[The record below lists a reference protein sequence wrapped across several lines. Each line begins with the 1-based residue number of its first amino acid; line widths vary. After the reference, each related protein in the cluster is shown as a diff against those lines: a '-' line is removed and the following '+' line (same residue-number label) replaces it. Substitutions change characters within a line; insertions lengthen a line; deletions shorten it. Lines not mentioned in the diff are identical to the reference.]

1 MIDAQTA
8 APGRANDRAARGI
21 GMHDAGT
28 NRAHGAGL
36 WHRSEC
42 QNGGMRLVLASTS
55 PARLSVL
62 RAAGIEPQCF
72 APEVDEEAEVAAR
85 ESELGRPLTA
95 PELVEY
101 LGRLKAEDV
110 VRRHADEIDGLVLGG
125 DSAFLLDGA
134 ILGKPHVPEVALE
147 RAKQHRGKTGVLHS
161 GHWLIDCR
169 GGAVHGAAGAV
180 DTATVTLAADV
191 SDAELEA
198 YVATGEPLPLAG
210 GFAIDGLAGAF
221 IERIEGAP
229 SCVIGLSLPALRRLV
244 RELGHDYTELWN
256 RA

>member
-1 MIDAQTA
+1 
-8 APGRANDRAARGI
+8 
-21 GMHDAGT
+21 
-28 NRAHGAGL
+28 
-36 WHRSEC
+36 
-42 QNGGMRLVLASTS
+42 MRLVLASTS

-62 RAAGIEPQCF
+62 RGAGIEPMCF
-72 APEVDEEAEVAAR
+72 APEVDEESEVEAR
-85 ESELGRPLTA
+85 EEQLGRALSA

-110 VRRHADEIDGLVLGG
+110 VRRHGPAGTGEIDGLVLGG
-125 DSAFLLDGA
+125 DSAFLLDGE
-134 ILGKPHVPEVALE
+134 ILGKPYTPEVALE
-147 RAKQHRGKTGVLHS
+147 RSRQHRGQTGVLYS

-169 GGAVHGAAGAV
+169 GGEVRGARGEV
-180 DTATVTLAADV
+180 DTATVTLSSDV

-198 YVATGEPLPLAG
+198 YVATGEPLLLAG

-244 RELGHDYTELWN
+244 TGLGHEYPALWN
-256 RA
+256 R